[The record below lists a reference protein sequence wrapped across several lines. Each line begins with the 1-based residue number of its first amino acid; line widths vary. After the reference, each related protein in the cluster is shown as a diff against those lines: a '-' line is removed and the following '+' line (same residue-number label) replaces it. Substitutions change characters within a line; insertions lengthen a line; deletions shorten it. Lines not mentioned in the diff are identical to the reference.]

1 MKIRLLTITN
11 KNGET
16 SYQVKYKP
24 NYWPFWSYA
33 FTYVT
38 RSYNDSDTTER
49 KTWYRKEEALEFIEN
64 MRNNCLRGKVDTITE
79 EVYDTDIDIPNS

>member
-24 NYWPFWSYA
+24 KYWPFWSYA
-33 FTYVT
+33 FTYT
-38 RSYNDSDTTER
+38 RSYNDSVATER
-49 KTWYRKEEALEFIEN
+49 KTWYRKEEAIEFIDK
-64 MRNNCLRGKVDTITE
+64 MRNDYLRGKADMITE
-79 EVYDTDIDIPNS
+79 AVYDTDIDIPNS

>member
-38 RSYNDSDTTER
+38 RYNDSAAAER

-64 MRNNCLRGKVDTITE
+64 MRHNCLRSKVDTITE
-79 EVYDTDIDIPNS
+79 EVYDTDIPPP